1 MDLKELFVDHL
12 KDIYYAERQ
21 STKAIPK
28 MVKAAQ
34 NAELKQFFTASK
46 ADKPHHV
53 ELLQHVF
60 EAIGER
66 AKGKTCEAMNGLIE
80 EVEEL
85 LEEAREP
92 SPVRD
97 AGLIAGAQ
105 GIAHYGIARYGTMLA
120 WAKAGGMD
128 EATGPLEEL
137 LTGCKDADQKLSEM
151 ANGVL
156 NEAAA
161 GHEDD
166 EDEEDEDEEDEEED
180 GEEVGEEGEPMK
192 DEAPAP
198 APAPAK
204 GKKKG

>member
-1 MDLKELFVDHL
+1 MELEELFLDHL

-21 STKAIPK
+21 ATKALPK
-28 MVKAAQ
+28 MMKAAQ
-34 NAELKQFFTASK
+34 NPQLKQMFEASK
-46 ADKPHHV
+46 GDKPHHV
-53 ELLQHVF
+53 ELLQGVF
-60 EAIGER
+60 ESIGQR

-85 LEEAREP
+85 LEEAKEP

-120 WAKAGGMD
+120 WAKVGGMD
-128 EATGPLEEL
+128 GAVEPLEQML
-137 LTGCKDADQKLSEM
+137 AACKDADEKLSQM
-151 ANGVL
+151 ANEVL

-166 EDEEDEDEEDEEED
+166 EEDDEDEDEDGEEED
-180 GEEVGEEGEPMK
+180 AAEPEEAPK
-192 DEAPAP
+192 PAP
-198 APAPAK
+198 AR
-204 GKKKG
+204 GKKKS

>member
-1 MDLKELFVDHL
+1 MELEELFLDHL

-21 STKAIPK
+21 ATKALPK
-28 MVKAAQ
+28 MAKAAQ
-34 NAELKQFFTASK
+34 HPQLKEMFDHSK
-46 ADKPHHV
+46 GEKPHHI
-53 ELLQHVF
+53 ELLQSVF
-60 EAIGER
+60 ESVGQR

-85 LEEAREP
+85 LEEAKEP

-105 GIAHYGIARYGTMLA
+105 GIAHYGIARYGTMVA

-128 EATGPLEEL
+128 GAVEPLEEML
-137 LTGCKDADQKLSEM
+137 ASCKDADQKLSEM
-151 ANGVL
+151 ANDVL

-166 EDEEDEDEEDEEED
+166 EEDEDE
-180 GEEVGEEGEPMK
+180 K
-192 DEAPAP
+192 AASAPAR
-198 APAPAK
+198 

>member
-1 MDLKELFVDHL
+1 MELEELFLDHL

-21 STKAIPK
+21 ATKALPK
-28 MVKAAQ
+28 MAKAAQ
-34 NAELKQFFTASK
+34 HPQLKDMFEQSK
-46 ADKPHHV
+46 GEKPHHI
-53 ELLQHVF
+53 ELLQGVF
-60 EAIGER
+60 ESVGQR

-85 LEEAREP
+85 LEEAKEP

-128 EATGPLEEL
+128 DAVEPLQQML
-137 LTGCKDADQKLSEM
+137 ASCKDADQKLSEM
-151 ANGVL
+151 ANDVL

-161 GHEDD
+161 GHED
-166 EDEEDEDEEDEEED
+166 EAEE
-180 GEEVGEEGEPMK
+180 
-192 DEAPAP
+192 EAPAP
-198 APAPAK
+198 ARS
-204 GKKKG
+204 KKKG